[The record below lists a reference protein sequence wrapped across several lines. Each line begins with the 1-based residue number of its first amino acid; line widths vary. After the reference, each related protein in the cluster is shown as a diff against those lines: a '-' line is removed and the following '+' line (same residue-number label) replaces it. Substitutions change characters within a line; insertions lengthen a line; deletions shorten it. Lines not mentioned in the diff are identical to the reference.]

1 MSVPTYAA
9 TGATGHFGHLA
20 VLELLAG
27 EVPAS
32 DIVAVVRDRGKA
44 SGWPH
49 AALAHIA
56 YASMLDGTTR
66 PTRWQA
72 STRERP
78 HTTAMSSSSSTPVRP
93 LGLRVSRRAPWAC
106 AVTAI
111 GGRSRERGVGGRPRP
126 PRRPACRS
134 WPRRRRRRAA
144 RRTGAAAM
152 LCRKPIV
159 TGHSRGWPGCPSSG
173 GRAGRGYSGT
183 ARKP

>member
-56 YASMLDGTTR
+56 YASMLDADDTTN
-66 PTRWQA
+66 
-72 STRERP
+72 
-78 HTTAMSSSSSTPVRP
+78 P
-93 LGLRVSRRAPWAC
+93 LAGEHSGAPSHDRY
-106 AVTAI
+106 V
-111 GGRSRERGVGGRPRP
+111 E
-126 PRRPACRS
+126 
-134 WPRRRRRRAA
+134 
-144 RRTGAAAM
+144 
-152 LCRKPIV
+152 
-159 TGHSRGWPGCPSSG
+159 
-173 GRAGRGYSGT
+173 
-183 ARKP
+183 